1 VDNNKNILTFTAAL
15 MLMSSFAVVAETKQE
30 AKSQARDA
38 LAKKEDDSD
47 SQKALEEV
55 FEAAENNYT
64 LLKKGGTSL
73 NYGFSYS
80 YFGDQSLFLDVD
92 NGQVR
97 ALSVRQSANHTFTN
111 SFTFDYGL
119 MNNVTLSATLPLVA
133 KFDTTEDLTSYAM
146 GDMGLSMRWQPWAAV
161 PGELNKTLFM
171 NFNTATG
178 ESPYD
183 IIIGEE
189 LSTGSGG
196 YSFGFGGSVSKVL
209 DPVVLFGS
217 LSYTHNFNIE
227 ELSQVRSGRILE
239 AVEPGDSISLSGGFA
254 YSLSYDVSLTTSI
267 QASYSDSSVFDF
279 KDTVTTLATTSED
292 ENGDPVIETKNII
305 NDNTVETGKSFSG
318 VMNMALGIRVS
329 PTTIVNV
336 NTGFG
341 LTEDS
346 PDMVLGFSM
355 PLDISGLK
363 DFSQN

>member
-1 VDNNKNILTFTAAL
+1 VNNNKNIFTLTASL
-15 MLMSSFAVVAETKQE
+15 MLVASFTVVAETKQE
-30 AKSQARDA
+30 EKSQARDA
-38 LAKKEDDSD
+38 LAKTDDDSD

-80 YFGDQSLFLDVD
+80 YFGDQSLDLDVQ
-92 NGQVR
+92 NSQVR
-97 ALSVRQSANHTFTN
+97 ALSVRQSSNHTFTN

-146 GDMGLSMRWQPWAAV
+146 GDMGLSMRWQPWPAV
-161 PGELNKTLFM
+161 PGQLNKTLFA
-171 NFNTATG
+171 NFSTATG

-217 LSYTHNFNIE
+217 LSYTHNFIIE
-227 ELSQVRSGRILE
+227 ELKQVRSGRILE

-254 YSLSYDVSLTTSI
+254 YSLSYDVSMTTSI

-279 KDTVTTLATTSED
+279 QDTVTRNTITSEQD
-292 ENGDPVIETKNII
+292 GSETVFLTV
-305 NDNTVETGKSFSG
+305 NDNKVETGQSFSG